1 MPGSEPTRANEG
13 IFDKPQNEAAPDVND
28 PWKRMEAWLD
38 EDPEINW
45 IELEKHRG
53 HWGLRMMQACE
64 QSDDYLLGERC
75 VADVESDT
83 LEGALAGA
91 LLCAKEFKE
100 GV

>member
-1 MPGSEPTRANEG
+1 MPNEPIRANEG
-13 IFDKPQNEAAPDVND
+13 IFDKPQDEPAPDVND
-28 PWKRMEAWLD
+28 PWVRMEAWLD

-53 HWGLRMMQACE
+53 HWGLKMLQACE
-64 QSDDYLLGERC
+64 RDDNNLLGERC
-75 VADVESDT
+75 VADVESAT

-91 LLCAKEFKE
+91 LLLAREFKE